1 LQRRLQDRIQ
11 KLCSE
16 LLVQQDEKETQK
28 LSGELRSKLRTYVEG
43 LRRQFAAYPGV
54 QAYRRKT
61 DAVLNAP
68 PVPTVPAAMAP
79 SPVIHNEPEA
89 TTEASDDENG
99 PSKMK
104 AS

>member
-1 LQRRLQDRIQ
+1 MHRRLQDRIQ

-16 LLVQQDEKETQK
+16 LLVQHDEKETEK
-28 LSGELRSKLRTYVEG
+28 LSGELRSNLRSYVEG
-43 LRRQFAAYPGV
+43 LRRQSAVYPGV

-61 DAVLNAP
+61 DAVPNAP

-79 SPVIHNEPEA
+79 SPVIHDKPEA
-89 TTEASDDENG
+89 RTDAIDDTNG
-99 PSKMK
+99 PNQMK